1 MAVAYLSIERF
12 GFIII
17 FGLLYLGVFEP
28 LFGAFYRLL
37 DVIIS

>member
-17 FGLLYLGVFEP
+17 FALLYLGLLDPVFNV
-28 LFGAFYRLL
+28 FYRLFL
-37 DVIIS
+37 AIIS